1 MLLQNF
7 RSVQLFF
14 LQVELFKE
22 LVTGF
27 RTPIPTPPPLSVPA
41 QTLSEDNKLKG
52 YIHVDLAESADF
64 PEEVRSRARLAMM
77 KMLQLADDFE
87 V

>member
-7 RSVQLFF
+7 RCVQLYFV
-14 LQVELFKE
+14 QVELFKE

-41 QTLSEDNKLKG
+41 PTLSEDNKLKG
-52 YIHVDLAESADF
+52 YIHVAESADF
-64 PEEVRSRARLAMM
+64 PEEVRYRARLAMM